1 VRGAYQEARHEHHDE
16 DKGLASGIALL
27 WRDRVMRRMTIAWFV
42 FVLGM
47 GMGMVADAALAEHFG
62 TGAVGFAALIAC
74 WGSGSVIGS
83 GLGRYLKPATEPLW
97 IVVGSFGIA
106 AAAFGVGFAP
116 VFVLVLISLFAM
128 GAADGLTMV
137 AETGIMQRRTPD
149 VLRSRTMAAF
159 EAVVSLGLAAAY
171 LMAGPVLKVLGPQA
185 TYRLGGLSALAA
197 ALVLLP
203 LLALRRDD
211 GPGGGA
217 SALHVGRGARDG
229 VGGGRATHGLRWG
242 PGGPTSATAGVRAR
256 PILRA

>member
-1 VRGAYQEARHEHHDE
+1 
-16 DKGLASGIALL
+16 
-27 WRDRVMRRMTIAWFV
+27 MRRMTLAWFV

-83 GLGRYLKPATEPLW
+83 GLGRYPEARRPNPC
-97 IVVGSFGIA
+97 GSWWGRSA
-106 AAAFGVGFAP
+106 SRRRPSAWGSRRCSCSCSS
-116 VFVLVLISLFAM
+116 SLFAM
-128 GAADGLTMV
+128 GTADGLTMV

-149 VLRSRTMAAF
+149 ALRSRTMAAF

-171 LMAGPVLKVLGPQA
+171 LMAGPVLDALGPQA

-197 ALVLLP
+197 ALLLLP

-211 GPGGGA
+211 GPGGA
-217 SALHVGRGARDG
+217 SAVDGSAPAPEAEPVGEVLTGVAALHVGRGARDG
-229 VGGGRATHGLRWG
+229 AGGGRATHGLRWG
-242 PGGPTSATAGVRAR
+242 SRPTSATAGVRAG
-256 PILRA
+256 PILPA